1 MGLAFAAARLLV
13 ARRGGGGGAAADAG
27 CVGCVGS
34 SGEDSLPDLLA
45 DALVVARAGAL
56 AAPLVDVFVVAL
68 AEPVLLGALVVV
80 ERGLAVVLGVGSASS
95 SSSSSTRSCL
105 RGEAGAAC
113 GKGT

>member
-13 ARRGGGGGAAADAG
+13 ARRGGGAAG

-80 ERGLAVVLGVGSASS
+80 ERGPVSYTHLTLPTICSV
-95 SSSSSTRSCL
+95 
-105 RGEAGAAC
+105 
-113 GKGT
+113 